1 MSFLKYLKNHFFIG
15 VKFLDFYFIYMEII
29 YFNIH
34 GPAAVISPVIDA
46 WSIVPKIL
54 SEFQNHQKIR
64 TLKVVN
70 NNFDEIPLENRV
82 THNPMGIQSVCV
94 FS

>member
-1 MSFLKYLKNHFFIG
+1 M
-15 VKFLDFYFIYMEII
+15 KFLDFYFIYMEII